1 MGARPRT
8 LPAAVAPVVLG
19 TAVAASEGPV
29 LAWRALAALLVA
41 LALQVGV
48 NYANDYQDG
57 TKGTDR
63 ERVGPIRLVASGL
76 APPAQVRAAALV
88 SFAVAAAAGAA
99 LAIAVQPWLLLVG
112 AASIAAAWGYTG
124 GPRPYGYGGWG
135 EIFVF
140 VFFGLVAT
148 TGSAF
153 VQRGQLS
160 GLALAASVPLGL
172 LAAALLAVNNL
183 RDRPRDEV
191 AGKHTLAV
199 RLGDRGARR
208 FYAILVSVALVC
220 PFFIAIAR
228 PRALVALAVTPL
240 AVRPVRRVLSDAT
253 GLELVAALSETARLQ
268 LLFAGT
274 LALGVWPR

>member
-1 MGARPRT
+1 
-8 LPAAVAPVVLG
+8 
-19 TAVAASEGPV
+19 VAALV
-29 LAWRALAALLVA
+29 VA

-57 TKGTDR
+57 TRGTDR
-63 ERVGPIRLVASGL
+63 ERVGPTRLVASGL
-76 APPAQVRAAALV
+76 AAPAQVRAAALL

-99 LAIAVQPWLLLVG
+99 LAIVVQPWLLLVG
-112 AASIAAAWGYTG
+112 AASIGAAWAYTG
-124 GPRPYGYGGWG
+124 GPRPYGYRGWG

-153 VQRGQLS
+153 VQRGHVS
-160 GLALAASVPLGL
+160 ALALAASVPLGL

-183 RDRPRDEV
+183 RDRPGDAV
-191 AGKHTLAV
+191 AGKLTLAV

-208 FYAILVSVALVC
+208 FYATLVTAALIC

-228 PRALVALAVTPL
+228 PRALVALAVAPL
-240 AVRPVRRVLSDAT
+240 AVRPMRLVLSDAQ
-253 GLELVAALSETARLQ
+253 GFALVAALSETARLQ
-268 LLFAGT
+268 LLFAGI